1 MTSYVNVS
9 NAMLSP
15 CIDLR
20 CRVPRVCESRDI
32 ITMIDA
38 IQILTTDLRV
48 DYTTEVRLSPVTHN
62 QSPIDVPTI
71 HQPDHNHTFNVLLG

>member
-9 NAMLSP
+9 NVMLSP

-20 CRVPRVCESRDI
+20 CRMPRVCESRDI

-38 IQILTTDLRV
+38 IQILITDLGV
-48 DYTTEVRLSPVTHN
+48 DYTTEVRLSHVTHN
-62 QSPIDVPTI
+62 QSPIDVPTR
-71 HQPDHNHTFNVLLG
+71 HQPDQKQTFNVILG